1 MVFIH
6 IENFNLISSIVF
18 DIFTPKKG
26 KKWQKNAILQIFKS
40 LIKSKRFELQGNEM
54 AHTSMIYALIL
65 CKNFIPLFPLCFE
78 LRKFFGKKEL
88 SFLWITI
95 GLFFLEKYHFKKN
108 SPISLNYTILNKEN
122 YVY

>member
-1 MVFIH
+1 MVLIH

-26 KKWQKNAILQIFKS
+26 KKWLKNAVLEIFKS

-54 AHTSMIYALIL
+54 ARKSIIYALIL

-78 LRKFFGKKEL
+78 IRKFFGKKNGN
-88 SFLWITI
+88 FYAFQKI
-95 GLFFLEKYHFKKN
+95 FFF
-108 SPISLNYTILNKEN
+108 
-122 YVY
+122 

>member
-88 SFLWITI
+88 SFFMDYKRFI
-95 GLFFLEKYHFKKN
+95 FF
-108 SPISLNYTILNKEN
+108 
-122 YVY
+122 

>member
-1 MVFIH
+1 MIH

-26 KKWQKNAILQIFKS
+26 KKRLKNAVLEIFKS

-54 AHTSMIYALIL
+54 ARKSIIYALIL

-78 LRKFFGKKEL
+78 IRKFFGKKMVI
-88 SFLWITI
+88 FYAFQKI
-95 GLFFLEKYHFKKN
+95 FFFRKIPF
-108 SPISLNYTILNKEN
+108 
-122 YVY
+122 

>member
-1 MVFIH
+1 MVLIH

-26 KKWQKNAILQIFKS
+26 KKRLKNAVLEIFKS
-40 LIKSKRFELQGNEM
+40 LIKSKRFKLQGNEM
-54 AHTSMIYALIL
+54 ARKSIIYALIL

-78 LRKFFGKKEL
+78 IRKFFGKKNGN
-88 SFLWITI
+88 FLCISKV
-95 GLFFLEKYHFKKN
+95 FFLEKYHFKKN

>member
-1 MVFIH
+1 MVLIY
-6 IENFNLISSIVF
+6 IENFNFISSIVF

-26 KKWQKNAILQIFKS
+26 KKRLKNAVLEIFKS
-40 LIKSKRFELQGNEM
+40 LIKSKRFKLQGNEM
-54 AHTSMIYALIL
+54 ARKSIIYALIL

-78 LRKFFGKKEL
+78 IRKFFGKKKR
-88 SFLWITI
+88 FI
-95 GLFFLEKYHFKKN
+95 FFLEKYHFKKN